1 MRALLIA
8 TAAVAVGFAVPAMA
22 ANSNNGQQG
31 YSGQT
36 YGQQGHSQNYTPSY
50 GQQSDQGHGGWADQG
65 SNAQMGTNDSGQHGW
80 RGQGTNQGSNLG
92 MNMNEQ
98 DSQGRQLRQHIRQS
112 LAEGGFTDVRIVPH
126 SFVVHARDRDGNP
139 VMMMITPS
147 SVTAL
152 TAVPSNGSR
161 SSGQQYSGNN
171 GSWGGSNSWSG
182 GSSSSLMG
190 SNPMGNSA
198 QSGNAVGST
207 GNGTSTH

>member
-8 TAAVAVGFAVPAMA
+8 TAAAAVGFAVPAMA
-22 ANSNNGQQG
+22 ANGNYSQQG
-31 YSGQT
+31 SAGQT
-36 YGQQGHSQNYTPSY
+36 YGQQDHSQTYTPSY
-50 GQQSDQGHGGWADQG
+50 GQQSNQDHGGWADQG
-65 SNAQMGTNDSGQHGW
+65 SNAQMGSNDSGQHGW
-80 RGQGTNQGSNLG
+80 QGQGTNQG
-92 MNMNEQ
+92 MNTNQQQ
-98 DSQGRQLRQHIRQS
+98 DSQSRQVRQHIRQS

-152 TAVPSNGSR
+152 TVPSNGSH

-198 QSGNAVGST
+198 QSGSAIGST
-207 GNGTSTH
+207 AGNGTSGH